1 MIVILGLVP
10 QLSGSRGWHQIMSK
24 KARIR
29 LSPWGEV
36 GAAIILEMTYKTK
49 FRAG

>member
-1 MIVILGLVP
+1 
-10 QLSGSRGWHQIMSK
+10 MSK
-24 KARIR
+24 KARFR
-29 LSPWGEV
+29 LSPSRCKRVSDATGEV